1 MKSHTLDSGG
11 NPDERGIPMS
21 DKKRRPKGRP
31 VKYPMPVKI
40 PATPENVLKGAPG
53 DNGAEVSSNGDV
65 AGGK

>member
-1 MKSHTLDSGG
+1 
-11 NPDERGIPMS
+11 MS
-21 DKKRRPKGRP
+21 DKKRRPTGRP

-53 DNGAEVSSNGDV
+53 DNGAEASSNGDV